1 MKMATLTIRNLPDAV
16 HQGLRARA
24 AANGRSMEAE
34 ARALLALNVE
44 ATPPSA
50 EAAKEASDRKWAG
63 IQAKAREI
71 LTRANGG
78 VMPTN
83 VVDEWLAEKR
93 IIAAREQADYDR
105 MAGIEPKS

>member
-1 MKMATLTIRNLPDAV
+1 MATLTIRNLPDAV

-34 ARALLALNVE
+34 ARAVLATTVTKSVE
-44 ATPPSA
+44 TTEES
-50 EAAKEASDRKWAG
+50 EAASDRKWAS
-63 IQAKAREI
+63 IQAKARDI

-83 VVDEWLAEKR
+83 VVDEWLEEKR

-105 MAGIEPKS
+105 MAGLAPKS

>member
-1 MKMATLTIRNLPDAV
+1 MATLTIRNLPDEV

-34 ARALLALNVE
+34 ARAVLATTVTTSVE
-44 ATPPSA
+44 TA
-50 EAAKEASDRKWAG
+50 EEAKAASDRKWAS
-63 IQAKAREI
+63 IQAKARDI

-93 IIAAREQADYDR
+93 VIAAREQADYDA

>member
-1 MKMATLTIRNLPDAV
+1 MATLTIRNLPDNV

-34 ARALLALNVE
+34 ARAVLSLNIE
-44 ATPPSA
+44 STPVSSEVAA
-50 EAAKEASDRKWAG
+50 EANRKKWAK
-63 IQAKAREI
+63 INEDARRI
-71 LTRANGG
+71 LMRANNG

-105 MAGIEPKS
+105 MAGLEPKS

>member
-1 MKMATLTIRNLPDAV
+1 MATLTIRNLPDDV

-24 AANGRSMEAE
+24 EANGRSMEAE
-34 ARALLALNVE
+34 VRAVLATTIV
-44 ATPPSA
+44 AYIPTA
-50 EAAKEASDRKWAG
+50 EEAKEASDRKWAG

-105 MAGIEPKS
+105 MAGLEPKL